1 MSVSNKPPVTAA
13 CITLSRL
20 MSKSPPVKTPVAT
33 CEITEL
39 TAAEKAAA
47 EAPLKPTVEERADPT
62 PAPPKAKP
70 TAI

>member
-1 MSVSNKPPVTAA
+1 
-13 CITLSRL
+13 

-62 PAPPKAKP
+62 QHHLKLSLQPFGNLL
-70 TAI
+70 